1 MRRVSRTHKVA
12 LDWLFDRINLDPKIQ
27 IKYGDTKHQLADILT
42 EGNCTRYEWNN
53 LLHLFNISHFHS
65 LCCSQSFSLTSCTE
79 TMATRMQ
86 EQSEDK
92 RGSWQSQSRRW
103 TRSHRG
109 YPRPC
114 RKDWSTTGKLE
125 AREFFRDA
133 TSSSQGWQKDAVLDV
148 STRKIVASGN
158 SEIEVKDEIWPHNLH
173 VSTVCVPHMEK
184 VFSFVKQR
192 YGLSPRDEME
202 DLDVNTAIQCIF
214 MSVTLQAAVHLG
226 KDHTENMRSTKNQP
240 KKSSRLLFQL
250 TQKLI
255 TGQTEITGITTID
268 WRQRMW
274 RETTLL
280 TDRAVQFATARTYVF
295 SDSVL
300 CLGGISKVRLK
311 FFFLETHNF
320 KRIGSHQRSGSRV

>member
-1 MRRVSRTHKVA
+1 MSGTIFFICSTSAISTHFAALRVSA
-12 LDWLFDRINLDPKIQ
+12 WP
-27 IKYGDTKHQLADILT
+27 
-42 EGNCTRYEWNN
+42 
-53 LLHLFNISHFHS
+53 
-65 LCCSQSFSLTSCTE
+65 CTE

-125 AREFFRDA
+125 AREFNRDA
-133 TSSSQGWQKDAVLDV
+133 TLSSQGWQKDAVLDV

-158 SEIEVKDEIWPHNLH
+158 SEIEVKDEIWPTQSPCINRLRTAHGEGFLICETKIWSQSERWNGGPRCVH
-173 VSTVCVPHMEK
+173 SYTVYIYVRH
-184 VFSFVKQR
+184 
-192 YGLSPRDEME
+192 
-202 DLDVNTAIQCIF
+202 
-214 MSVTLQAAVHLG
+214 LQAAVHLG
-226 KDHTENMRSTKNQP
+226 KDYTENMRSTKNQP
-240 KKSSRLLFQL
+240 KKSSRPLFQL

-268 WRQRMW
+268 WRMW

-280 TDRAVQFATARTYVF
+280 TDRAVQFATAKTYVF

-311 FFFLETHNF
+311 LFFLETHYF
-320 KRIGSHQRSGSRV
+320 KRIGRINGVEVECKIFPGFT